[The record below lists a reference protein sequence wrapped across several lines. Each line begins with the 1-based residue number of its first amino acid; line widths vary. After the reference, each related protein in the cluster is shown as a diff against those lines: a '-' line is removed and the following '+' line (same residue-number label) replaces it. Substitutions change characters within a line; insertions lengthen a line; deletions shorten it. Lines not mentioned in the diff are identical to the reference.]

1 MLAGASDYAP
11 AGGYTIHTDARFAFN
26 ALGKAYAFQNCGV
39 TEASGAG
46 AINLFDWNVS
56 FEKITDGTSTTL
68 LFVEVAGRPD
78 LWVKGKK
85 EILLRPVS
93 NFGGCWACQEN
104 SDMGLQG
111 TNPQGIA
118 FKYTPGAPVC
128 FINCIN
134 FWSYG
139 LYSFHPGSMGCALC
153 DGSAR
158 MISEN
163 ISLTVFC
170 RMETYRGRRPVTD
183 AQM

>member
-1 MLAGASDYAP
+1 MKL
-11 AGGYTIHTDARFAFN
+11 
-26 ALGKAYAFQNCGV
+26 FQFVFCGV

-85 EILLRPVS
+85 EVLLSPIS

-139 LYSFHPGSMGCALC
+139 LYTFHPGSMGCALC

-170 RMETYRGRRPVTD
+170 RMETYRGRKPVTD